1 MKDSTKLDKSTLL
14 IPLFKLLNDLRPID
28 VDLEELLTSSFKI
41 EKVGK
46 GVVVLKEGEVCRNLW
61 FLADGLMR
69 SFHKIG
75 EEEVTSRIMF
85 TNHIVISA
93 GSFFKQTDATE
104 SIETVADCTLLT
116 LPFTGLQKVYA
127 QHPLFN
133 YHTRLITEDYFFKQ
147 EQRLYMLRK
156 PNAEDKYSY
165 FLEHYSNYL
174 QAIPLKHIASF
185 LNIARETLSRLRNRK

>member
-1 MKDSTKLDKSTLL
+1 MKNAAPSDKSTLL
-14 IPLFKLLNDLRPID
+14 IPLFKLLNELQPISSD
-28 VDLEELLTSSFKI
+28 FEELLTSSFKI

-46 GVVVLKEGEVCRNLW
+46 GVVILKEGEVCQNLW

-75 EEEVTSRIMF
+75 DKEITSRIMF

-93 GSFFKQTDATE
+93 GSFFKQSASTE
-104 SIETVADCTLLT
+104 SIESLADCILLT
-116 LPFTGLQKVYA
+116 LPFTVLQKVYA
-127 QHPLFN
+127 LHPPFN

-156 PNAEDKYSY
+156 PNAEDKYRY

-174 QAIPLKHIASF
+174 QAIPLKHIASY
-185 LNIARETLSRLRNRK
+185 LNIARETLSRLRNKK

>member
-61 FLADGLMR
+61 FLADGLIR

-75 EEEVTSRIMF
+75 DKEVTSRIMF

-93 GSFFKQTDATE
+93 GSFFKQTAATE
-104 SIETVADCTLLT
+104 SIETLADCTLLT
-116 LPFTGLQKVYA
+116 LPFSELQNVYVL
-127 QHPLFN
+127 HPLFN
-133 YHTRLITEDYFFKQ
+133 YHTRVITEDYFFKQ

-156 PNAEDKYSY
+156 PNAEDKYRY

-185 LNIARETLSRLRNRK
+185 LNIARETLSRLRNRR